1 MGSYEDWL
9 ADFNRRVARHDE
21 CVAALAR
28 DLVNRTDW
36 NIRARSAPGF
46 RPPYGTAVDVEAH
59 RGESP
64 PLCIE
69 VEVLEALV
77 RKETLARL
85 GRLSRSGTDAR
96 VVIVADEPEH
106 ACDIEDATRL
116 LSRAGLRRIPVAAIA
131 PDTAAI
137 TGADW

>member
-9 ADFNRRVARHDE
+9 ADFHRRVARHDE

-46 RPPYGTAVDVEAH
+46 PPPYGTAVDVEAH
-59 RGESP
+59 RRESP
-64 PLCIE
+64 PLCLE

-85 GRLSRSGTDAR
+85 GRLSRTGTDAR
-96 VVIVADEPEH
+96 VVIVADESEH
-106 ACDIEDATRL
+106 ARDIEDATRL

-131 PDTAAI
+131 PDSAAI